1 LKDRGQIEKQNQNT
15 ESLEEKM
22 IKDSKMNSKVIGLDI
37 GGANTKIAS
46 SDGTIVEL
54 HYLPLWKNTRLPE
67 VLKEIAQ
74 RLQPEKVAVVMTGEL
89 ADCFEDKEQG
99 ILFIKS
105 CVDSAFGFS
114 KVSYINNM
122 GRFQSETDDIR
133 ELAAANW
140 AASARLIGKEIG
152 NCIFVDVG
160 STTSDI
166 IPILSGEHKAG
177 LTDFE
182 RLLKSELVYAGTLR
196 TNLATLL
203 GKVKLGKTWCRTASE
218 LFATTA
224 DAYLLLGKINESMYT
239 CETAD
244 GAGRSKTD
252 AMRRLA
258 RLVCADLSEIREEEI
273 HEIADQ
279 VKEKQISVLAEA
291 ISEVAERNELKRITA
306 AGLGEF
312 LIKEAAERLGFEYI
326 SVSGRWGEE
335 ISKVFPAYAAARLLD
350 CKPFEKTACPQTF
363 SKKV

>member
-1 LKDRGQIEKQNQNT
+1 
-15 ESLEEKM
+15 
-22 IKDSKMNSKVIGLDI
+22 MNSKIIGLDI
-37 GGANTKIAS
+37 GGANTKLAS

-99 ILFIKS
+99 ICFIKS
-105 CVDSAFGFS
+105 SIYSAFGS
-114 KVSYINNM
+114 SIVSYINNV
-122 GRFQSETDDIR
+122 GKFQSEVDNIR

-140 AASARLIGKEIG
+140 AASAWLIGNEVG
-152 NCIFVDVG
+152 DCIFVDVG

-166 IPILSGEHKAG
+166 IPIVSGEHKAG
-177 LTDFE
+177 TTDFE
-182 RLLKSELVYAGTLR
+182 RLLRSELVYAGTLR
-196 TNLATLL
+196 TNLAALL
-203 GKVKLGKTWCRTASE
+203 EKIKLEKGWCRTASE

-258 RLVCADLSEIREEEI
+258 RLVCADLSEIQEEEI
-273 HEIADQ
+273 YEIASQ
-279 VKEKQISVLAEA
+279 VKEKQVSVLVEE
-291 ISEVAERNELKRITA
+291 ISEVAKKNGLNKIA
-306 AGLGEF
+306 SAGLGEF
-312 LIKEAAERLGFEYI
+312 LIKEAAEKLGFECV
-326 SVSGRWGEE
+326 SVSELWGEK
-335 ISKVFPAYAAARLLD
+335 ISKVFPAYAAARMLD
-350 CKPFEKTACPQTF
+350 I
-363 SKKV
+363 

>member
-1 LKDRGQIEKQNQNT
+1 
-15 ESLEEKM
+15 
-22 IKDSKMNSKVIGLDI
+22 MNSKIIGLDI
-37 GGANTKIAS
+37 GGANTKLAS
-46 SDGTIVEL
+46 SDGKIVEL
-54 HYLPLWKNTRLPE
+54 HYLPLWKNTQLPE

-74 RLQPEKVAVVMTGEL
+74 RLKPEKVAVVMTGEL

-105 CVDSAFGFS
+105 CVDSAFGLS
-114 KVSYINNM
+114 KVCYINSR
-122 GRFQSETDDIR
+122 GKFQSETDDVK

-152 NCIFVDVG
+152 DCIFVDMG

-166 IPILSGEHKAG
+166 IPILSGKHKAG

-182 RLLKSELVYAGTLR
+182 RLVRSELVYAGTLR
-196 TNLATLL
+196 TNLAALL
-203 GKVKLGKTWCRTASE
+203 GKVKLESGWCRTASE

-224 DAYLLLGKINESMYT
+224 DAYLLLGKIDESMYT

-244 GAGRSKTD
+244 GASRSKID

-273 HEIADQ
+273 YEIAGQ
-279 VKEKQISVLAEA
+279 VKEKQISILAEA
-291 ISEVAERNELKRITA
+291 ISEVAEKNGLKRIAA

-312 LIKEAAERLGFEYI
+312 LIKEAAEKLGFECI
-326 SVSGRWGEE
+326 SVSELWGEE
-335 ISKVFPAYAAARLLD
+335 ISKVFPAYAAARLLAR
-350 CKPFEKTACPQTF
+350 KPF
-363 SKKV
+363 